1 MESGNKKLHIASLGS
16 SFAAGPGILPQIGPH
31 AAMRS
36 GQNYAHLLA
45 QQLNAELTDLSV
57 SGATLLNITV
67 DQQTA
72 PLSKQTFPTQLSNL
86 PEDVDFITVTAG
98 GNDINYI
105 GGMLYDAWAA
115 TIPGA
120 ITSALIGGLRALRS
134 AVSSQSS
141 VQTSDPLSPS
151 ELAERLGEV
160 LDEIHKRAPKA
171 RIFLVEYLAV
181 LGPDTRPSQ
190 DIAFDQER
198 LEYHRQIASKLQ
210 NAYFIA
216 AKSRGD
222 WCERVP
228 VHELSLGHALG
239 SKEPWVG
246 GFDLSSVIRR
256 GPILHPNLD
265 GMKAVADI
273 LLARVQKGVS

>member
-1 MESGNKKLHIASLGS
+1 MSGNKRLQIASMGS
-16 SFAAGPGILPQIGPH
+16 SFAAGPGIPPQIEPR

-45 QQLNAELTDLSV
+45 QQLNAELTDLTV
-57 SGATLLNITV
+57 SGATLLNLTV

-72 PLSKQTFPTQLSNL
+72 PFSRETFPTQLSNL
-86 PEDVDFITVTAG
+86 PEDADIITITAG

-105 GGMLYDAWAA
+105 GGMLSDAWAA
-115 TIPGA
+115 TLPGA
-120 ITSALIGGLRALRS
+120 ITNTLIGGLRTLRS
-134 AVSSQSS
+134 AVFSQSL

-160 LDEIHKRAPKA
+160 LDEVHKRAPKA

-190 DIAFDQER
+190 DIAFNQER
-198 LEYHRQIASKLQ
+198 LEYYRGVASVLQ
-210 NAYFIA
+210 NAYFVA
-216 AKSRGD
+216 AESRGD

-246 GFDLSSVIRR
+246 GFDLSSIIRR

-265 GMKAVADI
+265 GMKAVADL
-273 LLARVQKGVS
+273 LLARVQKNVP